1 VEIVFKTAKQFAY
14 PDDET
19 MKFVKSRWKE
29 YGIK

>member
-1 VEIVFKTAKQFAY
+1 MAFKTPKQCAY